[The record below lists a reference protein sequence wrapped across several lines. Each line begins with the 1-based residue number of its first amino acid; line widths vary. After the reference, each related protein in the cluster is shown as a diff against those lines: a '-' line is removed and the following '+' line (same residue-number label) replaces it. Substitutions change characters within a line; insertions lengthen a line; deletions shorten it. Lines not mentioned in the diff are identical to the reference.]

1 MIVTTLCDA
10 RLSYYSVFNKEIH
23 SITNVAKWHNSLWQQ
38 SEINT
43 VSVWCK
49 SGKCESILSQ
59 FFISWRLDRC
69 RSQITLQLS
78 QRKDPCEH
86 CWHQ

>member
-10 RLSYYSVFNKEIH
+10 RLSYYSVFIQEIH
-23 SITNVAKWHNSLWQQ
+23 STTNVAKWHNSLWQQ

-43 VSVWCK
+43 VSVCCK
-49 SGKCESILSQ
+49 SGKYESILSHSL
-59 FFISWRLDRC
+59 FRGVWIVVALKSHCNWANV
-69 RSQITLQLS
+69 
-78 QRKDPCEH
+78 KNPCEH